1 MIRNS
6 IRNKLILFL
15 LAATILP
22 ISTSIVM
29 TYYVTERQVI
39 QDTIQTNSNLIYQG
53 KTNLVN
59 YLNGVKQA
67 TLLVYNDNNLYTV
80 IENGATGFGSRQE
93 IIRGLLS
100 INNAVQEIHQVYL
113 YLSKTDK
120 AFLYTQG
127 NTNSNESSRSKYVPS
142 VDKGNVWI
150 EPTHSSHTY
159 AMFPFN
165 PLPTATVF
173 TFHRSITNSL
183 TMEDLGTLSVD
194 VNVSFI
200 ESICNQLMSQGEEL
214 FVLDAGGNVVYGS
227 KAEYRGKMLDE
238 PWVRDLLA
246 REEERGSLEWNGGG
260 FSGIQMYERIREP
273 YADWI
278 IVKRIPN
285 ELLYEHAKR
294 LTFANTLILLAF
306 MAVVIIGTVIVSI
319 RFTAP
324 IRKLLGYIGKIQTGN
339 MQVDIHVKG
348 NDEFSILA
356 HRFRVMMQTIN
367 QLITKEYKLEIA
379 NKTNQL
385 KALQAQINP
394 HFLYNALQSIGTL
407 ALQHEA
413 PKIYSL
419 LSALA
424 KIMRYSM
431 NTGEPIVPFKREVD
445 HVRSYLALQLH
456 RFENELTVEYRITDE
471 AAEIPVPK
479 MILQPLVENYFK
491 HGFDPRSQIGR
502 LEIGGRLL
510 EGNRLEITVA
520 DNGKGMSA
528 HHLEQLRRKLRL
540 PMDASGEEDG
550 IGLLNVLARLKLYY
564 DDEAAMIV
572 EPHQPGGLIITIIIP
587 LQRKEADEDDRHDR

>member
-39 QDTIQTNSNLIYQG
+39 QDTIQSNTNLIYQG

-59 YLNGVKQA
+59 YLNGIKQA
-67 TLLVYNDNNLYTV
+67 TLLVYNDELLYKV
-80 IENGATGFGSRQE
+80 IENGATEYNSRNE

-100 INNAVQEIHQVYL
+100 INNAVRETHQVYL
-113 YLSKTDK
+113 YLGKSDK
-120 AFLYTQG
+120 AYLYTHG
-127 NTNSNESSRSKYVPS
+127 NTNSSETGRSKYVPG
-142 VDKGNVWI
+142 VNKGGVWI
-150 EPTHSSHTY
+150 EPTHWSHTY
-159 AMFPFN
+159 NIFPFN
-165 PLPTATVF
+165 PLPTAFVF
-173 TFHRSITNSL
+173 TFHRSISNSL

-194 VNVSFI
+194 INVEFI
-200 ESICNQLMSQGEEL
+200 NSICRQLLSEGEEL
-214 FVLDAGGNVVYGS
+214 FVLDNGGNVVYGS
-227 KAEYRGKMLDE
+227 NPEFQGNKLDE

-246 REEERGSLEWNGGG
+246 RPEERGSLEWNGGG
-260 FSGIQMYERIREP
+260 FSGIQIYERIKEP
-273 YADWI
+273 YADWT

-306 MAVVIIGTVIVSI
+306 MSVVIIGTVIVSI

-339 MQVDIHVKG
+339 MQVDIHIKG

-356 HRFRVMMQTIN
+356 HRFSIMMQTIN

-419 LSALA
+419 LSSLA

-431 NTGEPIVPFKREVD
+431 NTSEPLVPFKREVD
-445 HVRSYLALQLH
+445 HVRSYLTLQLH
-456 RFENELTVEYRITDE
+456 RFENELSVAYDVTDE
-471 AAEIPVPK
+471 AADIPVPK
-479 MILQPLVENYFK
+479 MILQPIVENYFK

-502 LEIGGRLL
+502 LEISGRIR
-510 EGNRLEITVA
+510 EAKRLEITVA
-520 DNGKGMSA
+520 DNGKGMDETS
-528 HHLEQLRRKLRL
+528 LEKLRSKLRL
-540 PMDASGEEDG
+540 PMDAIGEEEG
-550 IGLLNVLARLKLYY
+550 IGLMNVLARLKLYF
-564 DDEAAMIV
+564 DDEASMTV
-572 EPHQPGGLIITIIIP
+572 EPHQPGGLKITLSIP
-587 LQRKEADEDDRHDR
+587 IQRKEVVENDRHDH